1 MILKKFHL
9 LTNLVSI
16 VCVVGAAIK
25 LWLMKKHKI
34 CYLIKELCNK
44 RKRDDVKEI
53 AKNKYIKINSAINA
67 I

>member
-1 MILKKFHL
+1 
-9 LTNLVSI
+9 
-16 VCVVGAAIK
+16 
-25 LWLMKKHKI
+25 MKKHKI